1 MYREHGIREPGT
13 PHPGTEVT
21 PLSHLALVF
30 IRNAHY
36 GNNPLKAGNFVLK
49 LAFASPARFLA
60 ALLTAGCLCGGAHA
74 ENQAPV
80 LNASTQPSASPNPTG
95 TEAAK
100 LDPNTAFLAKASQLY
115 YSSSKAGLK
124 GFDCQVHPDW
134 HSLFVSAEQ
143 DPSVADNDPRIQLLK
158 SVNITLHGRLTGGS
172 SLDWNLPTAHAKPLN
187 QDLIDLLDSMHQA
200 SDRTLTGFMQF
211 WSPFINGSVIPAT
224 PDGLEITHS
233 DKGHTLHAD
242 QEGTSLTEVLDS
254 NLVMQQFNVATGGAK
269 IDFSPRYKFTG
280 QGLLV
285 NGFQARI
292 QAPSDPPD
300 QAEQMRVD
308 IDYQTV
314 SGYPIPSKISMEVL
328 GTGKSDFTLDGCT
341 VNPPAS

>member
-1 MYREHGIREPGT
+1 
-13 PHPGTEVT
+13 
-21 PLSHLALVF
+21 
-30 IRNAHY
+30 
-36 GNNPLKAGNFVLK
+36 VLK
-49 LAFASPARFLA
+49 LVFASPARFLA
-60 ALLTAGCLCGGAHA
+60 VFLTAGCLCSGGHA
-74 ENQAPV
+74 QNQLPVPAAP
-80 LNASTQPSASPNPTG
+80 AQPSSSPIPSS

-100 LDPNTAFLAKASQLY
+100 PDPNAAFLAKTSQLY
-115 YSSSKAGLK
+115 YSSSKAGLR

-134 HSLFVSAEQ
+134 RTLFVSSQQ
-143 DPSVADNDPRIQLLK
+143 DSAVTDDDPRIELLK

-172 SLDWNLPTAHAKPLN
+172 SLDWNPPAAPAKPLK
-187 QDLIDLLDSMHQA
+187 QDLIDLLNSMHQA

-211 WSPFINGSVIPAT
+211 WSPFIDGSVIPAT

-233 DKGHTLHAD
+233 VKGHTLHAD
-242 QEGTSLTEVLDS
+242 QEGTSLTEILDT
-254 NLVMQQFNVATGGAK
+254 NLVMQQFNVAAGGAK
-269 IDFSPRYKFTG
+269 INFSPRYKSTG

-314 SGYPIPSKISMEVL
+314 SGYPIPSRISMEVI
-328 GTGKSDFTLDGCT
+328 GTGKSDFTLDSCT